1 MREKVH
7 QRYGKQGLV
16 WVMDRGV
23 PTDEQLEKIRAAKPS
38 DYYLAGAPKGRLT
51 ELEKPLESI
60 AWHPIRPG
68 VEAKLLKVGTEHYL
82 LAQSQE
88 QRLKDR
94 AIRGFKLKR
103 LWARLKEIRAMKRLS
118 RDELLQ
124 KLGAA
129 RQEAGRVYFLVKIS
143 LPKARKP
150 VSAQTFT
157 FQLNKVRLRQ
167 VRRREGQYLL
177 RTNFPEPKGGSF
189 WSLYTQL
196 S

>member
-1 MREKVH
+1 
-7 QRYGKQGLV
+7 LV
-16 WVMDRGV
+16 RRRGYITYKRLFRLALGA
-23 PTDEQLEKIRAAKPS
+23 PGRAASHPQTEKIAQ
-38 DYYLAGAPKGRLT
+38 AG
-51 ELEKPLESI
+51 
-60 AWHPIRPG
+60 W
-68 VEAKLLKVGTEHYL
+68 
-82 LAQSQE
+82 
-88 QRLKDR
+88 
-94 AIRGFKLKR
+94 
-103 LWARLKEIRAMKRLS
+103 
-118 RDELLQ
+118 
-124 KLGAA
+124 
-129 RQEAGRVYFLVKIS
+129 VYFLEKIS